1 MDKTTSNTGIQVLEN
16 LQYRVSTCVYMLLHA
31 FFLSQNLSFPAQ
43 DAINLDA
50 EERSPRI

>member
-1 MDKTTSNTGIQVLEN
+1 MRLYAI
-16 LQYRVSTCVYMLLHA
+16 TC